1 VSARAAKHLHELIEE
16 VRAGRR
22 ATVLFILQRTDGRS
36 LRPSQLH
43 DPAFAAAAREA
54 GEAGVR
60 FRAARIRPTPEGFH
74 FQRMIPVDLS
84 PYDEATLQPYRDDLA
99 AWSGWRRRGKARS

>member
-1 VSARAAKHLHELIEE
+1 M
-16 VRAGRR
+16 
-22 ATVLFILQRTDGRS
+22 FILQRTDGRS

-43 DPAFAAAAREA
+43 DPSFAAAAREA

-60 FRAARIRPTPEGFH
+60 FRAARIDPTPEGFR

-84 PYDEATLQPYRDDLA
+84 PYDEGALRAFREDLA
-99 AWSGWRRRGKARS
+99 PWSGWRRRGKRAS